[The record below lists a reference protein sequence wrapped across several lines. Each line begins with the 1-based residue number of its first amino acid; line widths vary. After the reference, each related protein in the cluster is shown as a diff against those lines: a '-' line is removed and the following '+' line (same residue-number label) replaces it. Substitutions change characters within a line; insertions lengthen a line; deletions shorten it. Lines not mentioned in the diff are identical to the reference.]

1 MKIAVTGAAGHVGCN
16 LIRALLKD
24 GEHKIRVLQYHDHKG
39 LDGLDIEIVEGDL
52 HQPETLVDFC
62 RGIDVLFHLASKISI
77 GSNSYESI
85 YQTNVQ
91 GTKNL
96 VQAAQNAGVKKYIH
110 FSSIHALI
118 HEPFDKVMDE
128 SRGLATHSFI
138 AYEKTKSLAEE
149 WVLTQ
154 KRNDFEVVVLNP
166 TSIIGPADYKPSLM
180 GQLLIRLYNNSLPGL
195 VPGGYDWVDVR
206 DIVKSAISAIK
217 NGKSGESYIL
227 SGGWT
232 TVKELAGVLAEEN
245 NIRINKPI
253 FPIWLARIGVPFIHI
268 WSKVM
273 GQHPLYTNES
283 LTILQSGNKNISH
296 QKAAKDL
303 GHTARPLAETLK
315 DAIDWFKEN
324 NYI

>member
-24 GEHKIRVLQYHDHKG
+24 GEHKIRVLQHYDHQA

-52 HQPETLVDFC
+52 HHPETLVNFC
-62 RGIDVLFHLASKISI
+62 SGNEVLFHLASKISI
-77 GSNSYESI
+77 GSDSYESI
-85 YQTNVQ
+85 YKTNVQ

-96 VQAAQNAGVKKYIH
+96 VQAAQNAGIKKYIH

-118 HEPFDKVMDE
+118 HEPFDEMMDE
-128 SRGLATHSFI
+128 SRGLATHSSI

-154 KRNDFEVVVLNP
+154 KSKDFEVVVLNP

-180 GQLLIRLYNNSLPGL
+180 GQMLIRLYNNSLPGL
-195 VPGGYDWVDVR
+195 VPGGYNWVDVR

-217 NGKSGESYIL
+217 NGKSGERYIL
-227 SGGWT
+227 GGSWT
-232 TVKELAGVLAEEN
+232 TVKELADVLAKVN
-245 NIRINKPI
+245 DITINKPI
-253 FPIWLARIGVPFIHI
+253 FPLWLARVGVPFIHL
-268 WSKVM
+268 WSKVT

-283 LTILQSGNKNISH
+283 LHILQSCNTNISY

-303 GHTARPLAETLK
+303 GHSPRPLGETLK
-315 DAIDWFKEN
+315 NTIDWFKEN
-324 NYI
+324 KYI

>member
-24 GEHKIRVLQYHDHKG
+24 GEHKIRVLQYHDHQA

-52 HQPETLVDFC
+52 HQPETLVSFC
-62 RGIDVLFHLASKISI
+62 NGIDVLFHLASKISI

-96 VQAAQNAGVKKYIH
+96 VQAAQKAGVKKYIH

-118 HEPFDKVMDE
+118 HQPLEEMMDE
-128 SRGLATHSFI
+128 SRALATTSSI

-154 KRNDFEVVVLNP
+154 KSDNFEVVVLNP

-180 GQLLIRLYNNSLPGL
+180 GQLFIRLYNNSLPGL

-206 DIVKSAISAIK
+206 DIVKSAISAIE
-217 NGKSGESYIL
+217 NGKSGERYIL

-232 TVKELAGVLAEEN
+232 TVKELSDVLAKVN
-245 NIRINKPI
+245 GITINKPI
-253 FPIWLARIGVPFIHI
+253 FPIWLARIGVPFIYV
-268 WSKVM
+268 WSKMM
-273 GQHPLYTNES
+273 GQDPLYTSES
-283 LTILQSGNKNISH
+283 LTILQSGNSNISH
-296 QKAAKDL
+296 QKASKDL

-324 NYI
+324 KYI

>member
-24 GEHKIRVLQYHDHKG
+24 GEHKIRALQYHDHQA
-39 LDGLDIEIVEGDL
+39 LDGLNVEIVKGDL
-52 HQPETLVDFC
+52 HQPETLVSFC
-62 RGIDVLFHLASKISI
+62 NGIDVLFHLASKISI
-77 GSNSYESI
+77 GSNSYQNI
-85 YQTNVQ
+85 YQTNVE

-96 VQAAQNAGVKKYIH
+96 VRAAQNAGIKKYIH
-110 FSSIHALI
+110 FSSIHALV
-118 HEPFDKVMDE
+118 HEPFEEMMDE
-128 SRGLATHSFI
+128 TRALATSSSI

-154 KRNDFEVVVLNP
+154 KSNTFEVVVINP
-166 TSIIGPADYKPSLM
+166 TSIIGPCDYKPSLM
-180 GQLLIRLYNNSLPGL
+180 GQFIIRLYNNTLPAL

-206 DIVKSAISAIK
+206 DIVKSAISAIE

-232 TVKELAGVLAEEN
+232 TVKELADILAEVN
-245 NIRINKPI
+245 NIQINKPI

-273 GQHPLYTNES
+273 GQQPLYTNES
-283 LTILQSGNKNISH
+283 LTILQSGNKKISH
-296 QKAAKDL
+296 QKATKDL
-303 GHTARPLAETLK
+303 GHTARPLRETLK
-315 DAIDWFKEN
+315 DSIDWFKEN
-324 NYI
+324 KYI